1 MHKTNSSTNPPRLQ
15 QNSVNTTL
23 LFSTIR
29 QHTHEIESETYT
41 AIALAEIAAEKMD
54 ALSEAF
60 TDKVVLEAV
69 IHVGALASAIRRSL
83 EMIQDAVPAISLALS
98 DAEGGAA

>member
-1 MHKTNSSTNPPRLQ
+1 MAVIVS
-15 QNSVNTTL
+15 
-23 LFSTIR
+23 
-29 QHTHEIESETYT
+29 
-41 AIALAEIAAEKMD
+41 EKMD

-69 IHVGALASAIRRSL
+69 IHVGALVNAILRSL
-83 EMIQDAVPAISLALS
+83 ELIQDAVPVISLALS